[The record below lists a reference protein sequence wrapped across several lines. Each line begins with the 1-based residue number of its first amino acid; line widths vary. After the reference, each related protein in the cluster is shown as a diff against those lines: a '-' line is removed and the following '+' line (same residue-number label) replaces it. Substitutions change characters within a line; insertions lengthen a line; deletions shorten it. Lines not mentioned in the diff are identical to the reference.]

1 MLDIY
6 SGLGDK
12 MKIVIRGHPTTTLIQ
27 PNYNTLLLIMYTY
40 LHTYLQFYI
49 YIYTFF
55 IVGIVM

>member
-40 LHTYLQFYI
+40 LLSDTEREVKLKTGKHWDMY
-49 YIYTFF
+49 
-55 IVGIVM
+55 